1 MSNVS
6 WHGSRRRR
14 RLHARIIGAL
24 LAIGL
29 GAAACTP
36 TPPGTTTTTPASST
50 TTSSTTTSSAG
61 VTTTTV
67 GYSGYVTIDG
77 RRVGVPEEGS
87 RPINPVQGVG
97 EQIIITPKAIE
108 PHFLYCQVD
117 LKLTFTNLTSV
128 PQELVFVNDGGWRSP
143 KIPPG
148 GKWIYTPRN
157 GISFY
162 YVTKSGLQARFQAS
176 APLPGNP

>member
-1 MSNVS
+1 VSNIS
-6 WHGSRRRR
+6 LQRPRRRWH
-14 RLHARIIGAL
+14 LQGRIIGCL
-24 LAIGL
+24 LALGL
-29 GAAACTP
+29 GSAACASAPAATS
-36 TPPGTTTTTPASST
+36 TTTV
-50 TTSSTTTSSAG
+50 TSSTTTSGTG

-77 RRVGVPEEGS
+77 KRIGIPEEGS
-87 RPINPVQGVG
+87 RPISPVQGVG

-117 LKLTFTNLTSV
+117 FKLTFTNLTAV
-128 PQELVFVNDGGWRSP
+128 PQELVFVNDGGWHSP
-143 KIPPG
+143 KIPAG

-162 YVTKSGLQARFQAS
+162 YLTKSGLQARFQAS

>member
-1 MSNVS
+1 MSSVS
-6 WHGSRRRR
+6 LHGRLWRRRYVR
-14 RLHARIIGAL
+14 VVGAL

-29 GAAACTP
+29 GAAACASTP
-36 TPPGTTTTTPASST
+36 AGTTSTTESSST
-50 TTSSTTTSSAG
+50 TTSSTD

-77 RRVGVPEEGS
+77 RKIGIPEEGT
-87 RPINPVQGVG
+87 RPISPAQGVG

-117 LKLTFTNLTSV
+117 FKLTFTNLTSV
-128 PQELVFVNDGGWRSP
+128 PQQLVFVNDGGWHSP